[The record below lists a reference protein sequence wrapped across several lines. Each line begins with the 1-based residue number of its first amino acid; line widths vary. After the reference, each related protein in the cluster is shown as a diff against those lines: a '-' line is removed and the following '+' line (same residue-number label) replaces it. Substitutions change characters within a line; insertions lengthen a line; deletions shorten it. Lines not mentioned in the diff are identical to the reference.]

1 MGSWQLKTAGGIF
14 TAESDERLL
23 EWARLGRIQPG
34 QTVRNDGGEWQSVGD
49 VGFLDMKWSI
59 DIGDGRLHGPY
70 NRQAA
75 EKLLETGRLPKKA
88 RLLGPAP
95 ELLGEIESL
104 KSEISSLKA
113 GNEAIL
119 AEKGRLEESLGV
131 NEALSA
137 ANAALVK
144 ERDALLAE
152 RDSITGERDAL
163 LSERDALSRE
173 RDTLREK
180 CESLASDKGRMDAER
195 RSLEESKAGLEK
207 ALKDEQGKSFALTGE
222 LKRLPENAEK
232 AAEVE
237 AAVYALMQAEREDLD
252 AELADLDEY
261 YDKVL
266 KARNARR
273 ENIAARRREL
283 VSRIG
288 SDPGDMVQR
297 ALAERREDP
306 RMAYL
311 RQERDALKILQEKG
325 QRESDFK
332 IRELEARLREAR
344 SEADRLR
351 LQSGD
356 ITLLNR
362 QLSDFRQR
370 LQQREKELMDERR
383 MADEFRKRA
392 ETTEQALLA
401 RISTLESGLPGSTM
415 QSREAHQL
423 ASRFPPWMGLKK

>member
-34 QTVRNDGGEWQSVGD
+34 QTVRKDGGEWKGVSEID
-49 VGFLDMKWSI
+49 FLDMKWSI

-70 NRQAA
+70 NREAA

-95 ELLGEIESL
+95 ELLGEIENL
-104 KSEISSLKA
+104 KGEISGLKA
-113 GNEAIL
+113 ENNSL
-119 AEKGRLEESLGV
+119 ASDKARLEESLGA
-131 NEALSA
+131 NEALSL

-152 RDSITGERDAL
+152 RDFIAGERDAL
-163 LSERDALSRE
+163 KDDLTQLKSERD
-173 RDTLREK
+173 
-180 CESLASDKGRMDAER
+180 SLLSDKNRIDAER
-195 RSLEESKAGLEK
+195 KSLEESKAGLEK
-207 ALKDEQGKSFALTGE
+207 ALKDEQGKSFELTGE

-237 AAVYALMQAEREDLD
+237 AAVYALMQAERDDLD
-252 AELADLDEY
+252 AELADLDAY
-261 YDKVL
+261 YE
-266 KARNARR
+266 KAIKSRNERR
-273 ENIAARRREL
+273 EKIAARRRSL
-283 VSRIG
+283 VSRLG

-311 RQERDALKILQEKG
+311 RQERDALRILQEKG
-325 QRESDFK
+325 QREADYK

-344 SEADRLR
+344 AETDRLR

-356 ITLLNR
+356 VTLLNR
-362 QLSDFRQR
+362 QLADFRLR

-383 MADEFRKRA
+383 IADDFRKRA
-392 ETTEQALLA
+392 EATEQALLA